1 MLQFISLRKC
11 ANIQIKVCF
20 FEVTS
25 CFWGLTGQ
33 SVPESTCRSDPTFF
47 VVFFDQ
53 EPSVAHRQA
62 MLASHAPTWHHR
74 ATGSFSKLV
83 AGTCARDAGPCIGRH
98 SVAVDETIR
107 CVSFCSMV
115 LSHDYG
121 HVLSH
126 DVSHDVVTH
135 DAPCSL
141 SPDGRL
147 HSLKDASTHV
157 FAELHIFPQKNQY
170 L

>member
-1 MLQFISLRKC
+1 MLLGSDWPVNSRINLSLRPH
-11 ANIQIKVCF
+11 VF
-20 FEVTS
+20 
-25 CFWGLTGQ
+25 G
-33 SVPESTCRSDPTFF
+33 
-47 VVFFDQ
+47 VFFDQ
-53 EPSVAHRQA
+53 EPSVAHSQA
-62 MLASHAPTWHHR
+62 MLASHAPTWHPR
-74 ATGSFSKLV
+74 ATGSFSKVV
-83 AGTCARDAGPCIGRH
+83 AETCVRDAGPCIGRH

-107 CVSFCSMV
+107 CVSFCNVV

-141 SPDGRL
+141 SPGKRR
-147 HSLKDASTHV
+147 HSQTDASTHFFV
-157 FAELHIFPQKNQY
+157 KMLDFPPKTHF

>member
-1 MLQFISLRKC
+1 MLLGSDWPVSSRINLSLRPH
-11 ANIQIKVCF
+11 VF
-20 FEVTS
+20 
-25 CFWGLTGQ
+25 G
-33 SVPESTCRSDPTFF
+33 
-47 VVFFDQ
+47 VFFDQ
-53 EPSVAHRQA
+53 APRVTHSQA

-74 ATGSFSKLV
+74 VTGSFSKLV

-141 SPDGRL
+141 SPSRCQQ
-147 HSLKDASTHV
+147 SLKDASIYF
-157 FAELHIFPQKNQY
+157 FAEMCKYSNKKVCFF
-170 L
+170 